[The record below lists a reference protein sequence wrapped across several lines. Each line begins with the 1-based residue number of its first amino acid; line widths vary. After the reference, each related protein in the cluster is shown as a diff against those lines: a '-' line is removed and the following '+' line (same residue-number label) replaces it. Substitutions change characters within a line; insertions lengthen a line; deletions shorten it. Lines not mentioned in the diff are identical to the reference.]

1 MSVCFTWFFYRYPNS
16 GYYCYLSFFFLKQK
30 PADEMRISDWSS
42 DVCASDLIAAG
53 DGVFLQLLI
62 GVNEDAHASD
72 MIRHTRGKRCC
83 FVEVDVARALT
94 EEHHADV
101 RRPCVNGGIYG
112 FGRRK
117 AAYLDGDSGHG
128 RGVDRPANICTTL
141 MRTVKEWPRSPGRR
155 GQDSLPE

>member
-1 MSVCFTWFFYRYPNS
+1 
-16 GYYCYLSFFFLKQK
+16 
-30 PADEMRISDWSS
+30 
-42 DVCASDLIAAG
+42 
-53 DGVFLQLLI
+53 
-62 GVNEDAHASD
+62 
-72 MIRHTRGKRCC
+72 MIRHTRGKRCF

-141 MRTVKEWPRSPGRR
+141 MRTVTEWPRFPGRR
-155 GQDSLPE
+155 GPDSLPETSEEHPSELTSLLRNSYDVSCFQKT

>member
-1 MSVCFTWFFYRYPNS
+1 
-16 GYYCYLSFFFLKQK
+16 
-30 PADEMRISDWSS
+30 
-42 DVCASDLIAAG
+42 
-53 DGVFLQLLI
+53 
-62 GVNEDAHASD
+62 

-155 GQDSLPE
+155 GQRSEEHTSELQSLMRISYAVFCLKKKTKDTLLP

>member
-1 MSVCFTWFFYRYPNS
+1 
-16 GYYCYLSFFFLKQK
+16 
-30 PADEMRISDWSS
+30 MRISDWSS
-42 DVCASDLIAAG
+42 DVCSSDLQLQRVEIAAG
-53 DGVFLQLLI
+53 DGVFQQLLI

-72 MIRHTRGKRCC
+72 MIRHTRGKRCR

-101 RRPCVNGGIYG
+101 RRPCVNGGLYG

-141 MRTVKEWPRSPGRR
+141 MRNDRSEEHTSEL
-155 GQDSLPE
+155 QSLMPI